1 MASPNIVTA
10 NAIIGRTTGV
20 VLANTSALMV
30 LNNIQNSGTSYK
42 INTVTLANRTATTVT
57 ASLSWY
63 PAAYIQGTEYVI
75 AANISIP
82 GLSSFTAVDKQTQ
95 YYLDENTSL
104 GACTQ
109 TASAIV
115 VTASYELI
123 N

>member
-30 LNNIQNSGTSYK
+30 LNNIQNSLTAYK
-42 INTVTLANRTATTVT
+42 INTVTMANRTANTAI
-57 ASLSWY
+57 ASLSWFNS
-63 PAAYIQGTEYVI
+63 ANLQGTEYVI

-82 GLSSFTAVDKQTQ
+82 GQSSFTAIDKQTQ

-123 N
+123 T

>member
-20 VLANTSALMV
+20 VLSNTSALLV
-30 LNNIQNSGTSYK
+30 LNNGQNSLTAYK
-42 INTVTLANRTATTVT
+42 INTVTMANRTANTAI
-57 ASLSWY
+57 ASLSWFNS
-63 PAAYIQGTEYVI
+63 ANLQGTEYVI

-82 GLSSFTAVDKQTQ
+82 GQSSFTAIDKQTQ

-123 N
+123 T

>member
-20 VLANTSALMV
+20 VLSNTSALLV
-30 LNNIQNSGTSYK
+30 LNNGQNSLSAYK
-42 INTVTLANRTATTVT
+42 INTVTMANRTANTVT
-57 ASLSWY
+57 ASVSWY
-63 PAAYIQGTEYVI
+63 NSANLQGTEFVI
-75 AANISIP
+75 AANIAIP
-82 GLSSFTAVDKQTQ
+82 GLSSFTAIDKQTQ
-95 YYLDENTSL
+95 YYLDENSSL

>member
-20 VLANTSALMV
+20 VLSNTSALLV
-30 LNNIQNSGTSYK
+30 LNNGQNSLTAYK
-42 INTVTLANRTATTVT
+42 INTVTMANRTANTAI

-63 PAAYIQGTEYVI
+63 NSANLQGTEYVI

-82 GLSSFTAVDKQTQ
+82 GQSSFTAIDKQTQ

-104 GACTQ
+104 GAYTSNAG
-109 TASAIV
+109 TIV

-123 N
+123 T

>member
-20 VLANTSALMV
+20 VLANTSALV
-30 LNNIQNSGTSYK
+30 ILNNIQNSGTTYK
-42 INTVTLANRTATTVT
+42 INTVTLANRTANTIT

-75 AANISIP
+75 AANIAIP
-82 GLSSFTAVDKQTQ
+82 GLSSFTAIDKQTQ

-123 N
+123 T